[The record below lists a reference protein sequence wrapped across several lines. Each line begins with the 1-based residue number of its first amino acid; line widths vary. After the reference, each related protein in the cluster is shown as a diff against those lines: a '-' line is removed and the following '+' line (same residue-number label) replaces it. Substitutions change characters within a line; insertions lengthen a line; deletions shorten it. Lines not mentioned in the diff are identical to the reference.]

1 MPYGTMGGE
10 GQPQT
15 QAAVLTRYAYFGQSL
30 QHAISAPR
38 WLLGRT
44 WGEESTSLKL
54 ESRIDPSV
62 VDALR
67 EAGHAVEV
75 VGAFEE
81 MMGHAG
87 AIVHH
92 PHGVIEGAADPRSDG
107 GVAAF

>member
-1 MPYGTMGGE
+1 M
-10 GQPQT
+10 
-15 QAAVLTRYAYFGQSL
+15 R
-30 QHAISAPR
+30 SAPR
-38 WLLGRT
+38 AGCSAGR
-44 WGEESTSLKL
+44 GARRARRSSSSHAST
-54 ESRIDPSV
+54 PSV